1 MHVNI
6 PESKPLLS
14 SCPRPLPLLLSS
26 SPPSPPSRSAR
37 LWEVAHRLPKEV
49 GQVLEAHEPPEHPN
63 VMAAVEQMEGGEV
76 GGEDAGEAGAQEEY
90 AQGAQGQ
97 GEEGQAGVE
106 YGQAGAEGVQYTEGG
121 EEFAEGAKAEDE
133 EGLEQPK
140 KRGGHGRRKIEIEYI
155 DDKIRRHIT
164 FSKRKAGISKK
175 AYELSRL
182 TGAQAAPLPP
192 TPHAPGSCSAPP
204 TRLRGHPREQHPLP
218 LQVLLLISS
227 ERGQIYSFA
236 TPKLQPIL
244 VNEASKT
251 LIEQCLNA
259 PDPVQPMALGM
270 PGQQVMLPIDGSI
283 DPNDP
288 NQQQYA
294 EQYADGSYAEGQHP
308 DADQLLAM
316 QQARSKRGCTGG
328 GRTGGWV

>member
-1 MHVNI
+1 
-6 PESKPLLS
+6 
-14 SCPRPLPLLLSS
+14 
-26 SPPSPPSRSAR
+26 
-37 LWEVAHRLPKEV
+37 
-49 GQVLEAHEPPEHPN
+49 
-63 VMAAVEQMEGGEV
+63 MAAVEQMEGGEV

-97 GEEGQAGVE
+97 AEEGQGVE
-106 YGQAGAEGVQYTEGG
+106 YGQGEPEGVEYQQQGG
-121 EEFAEGAKAEDE
+121 EEYAAEGEKVEE
-133 EGLEQPK
+133 EGMEQPK

-182 TGAQAAPLPP
+182 TGAQ
-192 TPHAPGSCSAPP
+192 
-204 TRLRGHPREQHPLP
+204 
-218 LQVLLLISS
+218 VLLLISS

-259 PDPVQPMALGM
+259 PDPIAPLALGM
-270 PGQQVMLPIDGSI
+270 PGQQMPMLPIDGSI

-316 QQARSKRGCTGG
+316 QQAAAQGQAYGVMPEG
-328 GRTGGWV
+328 YEQQYAEGYEGQQYAEGQYAEGYEGQQYAEGYEGQEGYEQQQYAEGYEGQEQQYAEGYEGQEQQEGYEGQEGEEQGEQ